1 MRFNFHSLLSDS
13 LQPQSRLLSPL
24 GKTRPTWIR
33 LHKGLLDQEQVRR
46 YRLKSYHQ
54 LLHAYPEKPKP
65 VTFSCPDFPAT
76 ISVDVPNP
84 DFDGFYTAYVRK
96 ANGRPV
102 YERNPTIPHL
112 HRVIFVNRVNLWVIS
127 DFDHFSTGDSE
138 KYQIE
143 QRSTLLPTMKTW
155 NVQQFGTYPYSYLGE
170 EGNQFF
176 HDKRLSF
183 YPQVVAFTTKHGFSM
198 IIFKLTRLLLEAGSH
213 ARICVLTMGSA
224 RAGIMTS
231 KIAQCSRRL

>member
-1 MRFNFHSLLSDS
+1 MCA
-13 LQPQSRLLSPL
+13 Q
-24 GKTRPTWIR
+24 K
-33 LHKGLLDQEQVRR
+33 
-46 YRLKSYHQ
+46 
-54 LLHAYPEKPKP
+54 KPKRG
-65 VTFSCPDFPAT
+65 TFPCPDFPAT

-84 DFDGFYTAYVRK
+84 DFDGFYTAYVRT

-127 DFDHFSTGDSE
+127 DFDHFSTGGSE

-170 EGNQFF
+170 EGCQFF
-176 HDKRLSF
+176 HDKR
-183 YPQVVAFTTKHGFSM
+183 
-198 IIFKLTRLLLEAGSH
+198 
-213 ARICVLTMGSA
+213 
-224 RAGIMTS
+224 
-231 KIAQCSRRL
+231 